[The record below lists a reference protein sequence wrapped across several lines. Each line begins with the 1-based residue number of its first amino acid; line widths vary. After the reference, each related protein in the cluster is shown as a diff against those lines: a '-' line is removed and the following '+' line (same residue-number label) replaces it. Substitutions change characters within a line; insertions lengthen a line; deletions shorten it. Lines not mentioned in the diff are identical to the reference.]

1 MKTLP
6 DGARGRIQMT
16 TDTARDNSATPSA
29 AVDRRSVEER
39 RQQLIDAA
47 IAVMAERGLTGAT
60 TRAITD
66 QADLALGAFHYAFAS
81 KDELLSAVI
90 EQVVGEIDGTLGS
103 SLDAAEPR
111 PDDPDGPQL
120 VVEVLSRF
128 ITRTWEYFTT
138 TEQLQLAQYELT
150 LYALRDPA
158 LRHLASEQYDLYTAT
173 VAHALGELPAE
184 VSDDTARELGRY
196 VVATIDGLLLQWLVE
211 GDAEAAQ
218 LRLRRYITTLPAIV
232 QAHYEPLD

>member
-1 MKTLP
+1 
-6 DGARGRIQMT
+6 MT
-16 TDTARDNSATPSA
+16 TDTERPKSASA
-29 AVDRRSVEER
+29 SAPVDRRSVEER

-47 IAVMAERGLTGAT
+47 VAVMADRGLTGAT

-66 QADLALGAFHYAFAS
+66 HADLALGAFHYAFAS

-90 EQVVGEIDGTLGS
+90 EQVVTEIDGTLVR

-111 PDDPDGPQL
+111 PDDPDGQQL

-128 ITRTWEYFTT
+128 LEQTWEYFATT
-138 TEQLQLAQYELT
+138 DQLQLAQYELT
-150 LYALRDPA
+150 LFALRDPA
-158 LRHLASEQYDLYTAT
+158 LRHLASQQYDLYTAT
-173 VAHALGELPAE
+173 VAHALGELTAE
-184 VSDDTARELGRY
+184 LGDDTARELGRY

-218 LRLRRYITTLPAIV
+218 RRLRRYITTLPAIV
-232 QAHYEPLD
+232 QAHCEPLD